1 MALFTIVLNV
11 FLILC
16 AARCVRCLVSW
27 WRWLAGSGYGSGY
40 GRANFFF
47 KFFD

>member
-16 AARCVRCLVSW
+16 AAVAFVVSFLGGVG
-27 WRWLAGSGYGSGY
+27 WLALVMG
-40 GRANFFF
+40 AIMILLLALIII
-47 KFFD
+47 